1 MFKSE
6 CTIYSVSEFQGT
18 PWSKQAPY
26 LTFKWQQR
34 DWNPQPLS
42 SETNTQPFSQ
52 TGQMIELCSEYLLVW
67 CMYGGRW
74 LYVIIMSRASFRVN
88 LHAVVCRNVKKHLA
102 QSRRYIWILSDS
114 DVTRTH
120 NHLVRK
126 RTLNHLAKLAKWLSC
141 VVSTFLYGAF
151 DCMLLSQLDHLAGLA
166 DGGLTLSKE
175 FLDIQA
181 NYRVW
186 IHSETRTWHDNK
198 VQSNAPY
205 RQVLTTQLN
214 HLASLTKWLS
224 IPLRTK

>member
-1 MFKSE
+1 
-6 CTIYSVSEFQGT
+6 
-18 PWSKQAPY
+18 
-26 LTFKWQQR
+26 
-34 DWNPQPLS
+34 
-42 SETNTQPFSQ
+42 
-52 TGQMIELCSEYLLVW
+52 MIELCSEYLLVR
-67 CMYGGRW
+67 CIW

-88 LHAVVCRNVKKHLA
+88 LHAIVCRNVKKHLA

-114 DVTRTH
+114 NMIRTH

-126 RTLNHLAKLAKWLSC
+126 RTLNHLAKLAKWLNC

-151 DCMLLSQLDHLAGLA
+151 DCMLLSQLDHLPSLA
-166 DGGLTLSKE
+166 DVALTSSKE

-181 NYRVW
+181 NYRVR

-214 HLASLTKWLS
+214 HLASLAKWLS
-224 IPLRTK
+224 IPLQTK